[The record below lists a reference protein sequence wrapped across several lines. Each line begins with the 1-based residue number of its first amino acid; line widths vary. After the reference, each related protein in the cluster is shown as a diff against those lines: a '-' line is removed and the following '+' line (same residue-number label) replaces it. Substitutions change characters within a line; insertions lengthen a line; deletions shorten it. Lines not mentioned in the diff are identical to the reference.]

1 MEPRKGSQGR
11 TEDTMRT
18 ALLARTK
25 QRLDDL
31 GPCKMEKGEINRTA
45 GGGES
50 VSQIRNEEGTRA
62 AWTDGTKRTDTESDE
77 RKLQGCKGSNL
88 PNTGGRPV

>member
-1 MEPRKGSQGR
+1 MKPRKGYQGR

-31 GPCKMEKGEINRTA
+31 GPCKMEKGGINRTE
-45 GGGES
+45 GRGGES
-50 VSQIRNEEGTRA
+50 VSQII
-62 AWTDGTKRTDTESDE
+62 K
-77 RKLQGCKGSNL
+77 
-88 PNTGGRPV
+88 